1 MWDSRS
7 LVEQDFEEAID
18 LAKNS
23 DYTIVAIGGSS
34 ARDFDLK
41 FENNGA
47 ALIDDTKKDVNCG
60 ENVDLANLDLDG
72 LQVELVR
79 ELSETGTKVIVVL
92 IQGRPHSIGNILDF
106 SDAVLC
112 AWYPGKMGGEA
123 IAETIFGINNPN
135 GKLAVSIP
143 VSSMQLPCYYNAK
156 DSGAKIDYL
165 DMSGLSLFPF
175 GFGLSYTNFV
185 YDKLRFDNEVT
196 IEDLLKGKEV
206 SIHVNIKNCGDFD
219 GYEVAQ
225 LYIRDE
231 ESSITRRVKE
241 LKGFKKVFI
250 KSGEEVDVEFKLGFK
265 ELSIWDYNLENRVE
279 PGEVSIMVGKNSIDY
294 IEKGLFLI

>member
-1 MWDSRS
+1 M
-7 LVEQDFEEAID
+7 V
-18 LAKNS
+18 
-23 DYTIVAIGGSS
+23 
-34 ARDFDLK
+34 
-41 FENNGA
+41 
-47 ALIDDTKKDVNCG
+47 
-60 ENVDLANLDLDG
+60 
-72 LQVELVR
+72 
-79 ELSETGTKVIVVL
+79 
-92 IQGRPHSIGNILDF
+92 
-106 SDAVLC
+106 
-112 AWYPGKMGGEA
+112 
-123 IAETIFGINNPN
+123 
-135 GKLAVSIP
+135 
-143 VSSMQLPCYYNAK
+143 
-156 DSGAKIDYL
+156 
-165 DMSGLSLFPF
+165 LSLFPF

-185 YDKLRFDNEVT
+185 YDKLRVDNEVT

-294 IEKGLFLI
+294 IEKKLLLI